1 MENQKEHF
9 RHILLFYFC
18 KGKNASQAHKKLCA
32 VYGDEALKER
42 QCQNWF
48 AKFRSGDFSLKD
60 EKRSGRPVE
69 VDDALIKAI
78 INSDCHSTTREI
90 AEKLHVSHTCIENH
104 LKQLGYIRK
113 LDTWVPQELKESQ
126 LMQRISSCDLL
137 KKRNEND
144 PFLKRLITGDEKWV
158 VYNNIKRK
166 RSWSRPGE
174 LTQTTSKA
182 DIHQK
187 KVLLSVWWDYKGI
200 VYFEF
205 LPPNRPINSD
215 VYIEQLTKLNNA
227 VEEKRPELTNRKGV
241 VFHHDNARPHTSLVT
256 WQKLMEL
263 GWDVLPHP
271 PYSPDLAP
279 SDYFLF
285 RSLQNSLNGK
295 NFNNDDDVKS
305 YLIQFFANKNQ
316 KFFERGI
323 MMLPERWQ
331 KVIDQNGQY
340 ITE

>member
-1 MENQKEHF
+1 M
-9 RHILLFYFC
+9 
-18 KGKNASQAHKKLCA
+18 KN
-32 VYGDEALKER
+32 
-42 QCQNWF
+42 
-48 AKFRSGDFSLKD
+48 
-60 EKRSGRPVE
+60 
-69 VDDALIKAI
+69 
-78 INSDCHSTTREI
+78 
-90 AEKLHVSHTCIENH
+90 
-104 LKQLGYIRK
+104 
-113 LDTWVPQELKESQ
+113 
-126 LMQRISSCDLL
+126 
-137 KKRNEND
+137 
-144 PFLKRLITGDEKWV
+144 V

-166 RSWSRPGE
+166 RSSSRPRE
-174 LTQTTSKA
+174 PAQTTSKA

-200 VYFEF
+200 VYFEL
-205 LPPNRPINSD
+205 LPPNRTINSV
-215 VYIEQLTKLNNA
+215 VYIKQLMKLNNA
-227 VEEKRPELTNRKGV
+227 VEEKQPELKKCCIPSWQCKAT
-241 VFHHDNARPHTSLVT
+241 HILVT
-256 WQKLMEL
+256 RQKLLEL

-295 NFNNDDDVKS
+295 NFNNDDDIKS

-316 KFFERGI
+316 KFYEDGI